1 MQGGSQYILIGILLL
16 SRESRRSLVGFQ
28 SEFQYILPGF
38 IRDPAS
44 FSWNPGICQSN
55 SQWDPCIFSRD
66 PASFSGNP
74 GTFQSKSCH
83 IPVYFDRDIYWD
95 PASWPGF
102 LKFYPSG
109 IYWDSDWNHPVLYY
123 PRHYSAILW
132 LNTICLFHWQTTSQ
146 NYYQSYVSDCCDFKP
161 SPDVLKSA
169 KIACVN
175 YNLSLK

>member
-1 MQGGSQYILIGILLL
+1 LQIYPRENESGIPVD
-16 SRESRRSLVGFQ
+16 STGIKFQESRPRSRIPIYIPVKIY
-28 SEFQYILPGF
+28 QYILPGF

-109 IYWDSDWNHPVLYY
+109 IYWDPGFIFSWVYLQISAVLGERVYVVKKK
-123 PRHYSAILW
+123 AILVKTW
-132 LNTICLFHWQTTSQ
+132 HT
-146 NYYQSYVSDCCDFKP
+146 
-161 SPDVLKSA
+161 
-169 KIACVN
+169 VN
-175 YNLSLK
+175 FAIQIFQSLKKANCVQPQNC

>member
-16 SRESRRSLVGFQ
+16 SRESRQSLVGFQ

-109 IYWDSDWNHPVLYY
+109 IYWDSDWNPTGIPDSFSLGYICKY
-123 PRHYSAILW
+123 QQFWEKEFTW
-132 LNTICLFHWQTTSQ
+132 LKKKRYW
-146 NYYQSYVSDCCDFKP
+146 
-161 SPDVLKSA
+161 
-169 KIACVN
+169 
-175 YNLSLK
+175 

>member
-16 SRESRRSLVGFQ
+16 SQESRQSLVGFQ
-28 SEFQYILPGF
+28 YILQGF
-38 IRDPAS
+38 IRDPTS
-44 FSWNPGICQSN
+44 LSWNPCICQSN

-74 GTFQSKSCH
+74 GTFQSKSRH

-109 IYWDSDWNHPVLYY
+109 INWDPGFIFSWVYLQISAVLGETVYVVKKKRYW
-123 PRHYSAILW
+123 
-132 LNTICLFHWQTTSQ
+132 
-146 NYYQSYVSDCCDFKP
+146 
-161 SPDVLKSA
+161 
-169 KIACVN
+169 
-175 YNLSLK
+175 